1 MLLDLFRN
9 RFARTPLGLD
19 RETALK
25 GEKVFAAGRVL
36 SVRELAPGRLEGEVE
51 GSAGQTY
58 KTTVRLAPNGAVI
71 RVSNE
76 CTCPVG
82 LDCKHGAALLLAW
95 LRDLQDGVGGDREGG
110 QASREVA
117 PQIAALERHQ
127 VLQWVREL
135 RLLRWQP
142 GAQGTRSALCYVLR
156 SDSRRPSLHVFKVR
170 QDPDGSLHDPQP
182 YRSMIGHVQT
192 PPAYWDDIDL
202 RVAALTARASPVIG
216 GFLLDMT
223 HARDVLLLLAG
234 SSRLYLDRPPTPGDS
249 LRLAPGESRPASMA
263 WQSSV
268 KGGLALD
275 GAAQGRAAQGGARAG
290 GSSAEASMRLALQV
304 ESSGEA
310 VYTAEPCWI
319 DRESLLI
326 GPIEAPPAPP
336 LMAWLR
342 AAPLVPPEAADDVAL
357 TLHAQRRAR
366 PEIQAAI
373 PELSGHAVRER
384 NGSPRPVLGLFAVSA
399 ASARRGAQFGS
410 PFSSQSGAQ
419 SGSHNAASGA
429 SQGGSASSPGLMAV
443 SIAVEYEGR
452 RIEPLRSTSL
462 GIRDD
467 IGPLLLICDPPAERA
482 LRESLSDSL
491 RRLAADEDGL
501 RFATEPAT
509 DAARAKSKGGS
520 GWLTI
525 ATLPC
530 ASIAAARIKFDLAP
544 RLERE
549 GWIVVDESVVPLTLV
564 EADTVSLELT
574 PVPAEAGDRLTRSAT
589 GAGARS
595 AKLPEAVG
603 ANNAAAENTA
613 PVNPGVVHADEA
625 DGVDDGDDAK
635 QPASGPAPVNGWFE
649 LQSGIQVAGSR
660 IDLAPVLAQV
670 IAHGGY
676 EAWSRSR
683 CPDGVLWLRVSERE
697 VLRIEAERIE
707 PLVRVVTDWAEFAP
721 EISGHD
727 GDLAGFRA
735 SMRLD
740 AAAAASLAALSP
752 GVALPESLSSL
763 RALSES
769 FEGLPA
775 VEPPPSFKA
784 TLRPYQQQG
793 LAWLQFIAA
802 SGTGGVL
809 ADDMGLGKT
818 VQVLAHLECERAA
831 GRLTRPSLVVA
842 PTSLIFNWQDEARR
856 HAPELR
862 VLALTGSDRSLRFD
876 QIADHDLVLTS
887 YALLPRDRDVLEA
900 QRWHVVIAD
909 EAHLVKNP
917 RTRAAGAIRALR
929 ASHRIALTGTPL
941 ENHLGELW
949 SVMQFAVPGL
959 LGREEAFRLRF
970 RGPIE
975 RRGDGPEAADRLHS
989 LAQRIRPF
997 LLRRTKA
1004 AVLTELPARTDII
1017 HRVELGREQ
1026 RDLYESVRVAM
1037 DERVRMALAGAGL
1050 ERSRVVVLDALLKL
1064 RQACCDPSLLALP
1077 AARKVI
1083 GSAKREELLML
1094 LRTLV
1099 DEGRKVLVFS
1109 QFTSMLDR
1117 IEVALDADAQLSRVD
1132 RTRLD
1137 GDTDD
1142 RRGAVE
1148 AFQAGD
1154 ARIFLLSLKAGG
1166 VGLNLTA
1173 ADTVIHYDPWW
1184 NPAVEAQATDRA
1196 HRIGQVRPVFVYKL
1210 IAAGTIEERIL
1221 SLQARK
1227 AELAQSVLSGA
1238 LGAEGL
1244 SQEDLLGLFEPAI

>member
-51 GSAGQTY
+51 GSAGETY

-76 CTCPVG
+76 CTCPVAF
-82 LDCKHGAALLLAW
+82 DCKHGAALLLAW
-95 LRDLQDGVGGDREGG
+95 LRDLQDGVGGDREGEP
-110 QASREVA
+110 ASREAA

-142 GAQGTRSALCYVLR
+142 GAQAARSALCYVLR
-156 SDSRRPSLHVFKVR
+156 SDLRRPSLHVFKVR

-182 YRSMIGHVQT
+182 YRSMVGHVQS

-202 RVAALTARASPVIG
+202 RVAALTARATPVIG

-234 SSRLYLDRPPTPGDS
+234 SSRLYLDRPPTPGDC
-249 LRLAPGESRPASMA
+249 LLLAPGESRQASMA
-263 WQSSV
+263 WQSSAQGESG
-268 KGGLALD
+268 KGG
-275 GAAQGRAAQGGARAG
+275 
-290 GSSAEASMRLALQV
+290 SMRLALQV
-304 ESSGEA
+304 EPSGEA

-319 DRESLLI
+319 DRQALLI
-326 GPIEAPPAPP
+326 GPIDAPPAPP

-384 NGSPRPVLGLFAVSA
+384 IGSPRPVLGLFAVSA

-410 PFSSQSGAQ
+410 PSGISGGSQT
-419 SGSHNAASGA
+419 AASGA
-429 SQGGSASSPGLMAV
+429 SPGGSAAPSGLMAV

-482 LRESLSDSL
+482 LRESLHDSL
-491 RRLAADEDGL
+491 RRLAADDDGL

-530 ASIAAARIKFDLAP
+530 TSVAAARIKFELAP

-549 GWIVVDESVVPLTLV
+549 GWMLVDESVVPLTLV
-564 EADTVSLELT
+564 EADSVSLELT
-574 PVPAEAGDRLTRSAT
+574 PVPAEAGDWPTRSAA

-595 AKLPEAVG
+595 AKSPDLAG
-603 ANNAAAENTA
+603 ANNAVSENAAAA
-613 PVNPGVVHADEA
+613 PADQA
-625 DGVDDGDDAK
+625 DDADDVDDAK

-683 CPDGVLWLRVSERE
+683 CPDGVLWLRVGERE

-707 PLVRVVTDWAEFAP
+707 PLVRVVTDWAEFGP
-721 EISGHD
+721 QISGHD

-784 TLRPYQQQG
+784 RLRPYQQQG

-831 GRLTRPSLVVA
+831 GRLTRPALVVA

-949 SVMQFAVPGL
+949 SVMQFVVPGL

-1077 AARKVI
+1077 AARKVS
-1083 GSAKREELLML
+1083 GSAKREELLTL

-1117 IEVALDADAQLSRVD
+1117 IEVALDADAQLSKVD

>member
-51 GSAGQTY
+51 GSAGETY

-76 CTCPVG
+76 CSCPVAF
-82 LDCKHGAALLLAW
+82 DCKHGAALLLAW
-95 LRDLQDGVGGDREGG
+95 LRDLQDGVGGDREGA
-110 QASREVA
+110 QASREAA

-142 GAQGTRSALCYVLR
+142 GAPVARNALCYVLR
-156 SDSRRPSLHVFKVR
+156 SDSRRPSLHVFKAR

-182 YRSMIGHVQT
+182 YRSMIGHVQS

-202 RVAALTARASPVIG
+202 RVAALTARATPVIG

-249 LRLAPGESRPASMA
+249 LLLAPAESRQASMA
-263 WQSSV
+263 WQSLAQ
-268 KGGLALD
+268 GGSAQGLVVQS
-275 GAAQGRAAQGGARAG
+275 GAALGDGSAPGGARAG
-290 GSSAEASMRLALQV
+290 ASSAEASMRLALQL
-304 ESSGEA
+304 EPSGEA

-319 DRESLLI
+319 DREALLI
-326 GPIEAPPAPP
+326 GPIESPPAPP

-342 AAPLVPPEAADDVAL
+342 AAPMVPPEAADDVAL

-384 NGSPRPVLGLFAVSA
+384 IGSPRPVLGLFAVSA
-399 ASARRGAQFGS
+399 ASARRGTQFGTQ
-410 PFSSQSGAQ
+410 FGTQGGIQTSGQ
-419 SGSHNAASGA
+419 TAASGA
-429 SQGGSASSPGLMAV
+429 SQVGSAPSSGLMAV

-482 LRESLSDSL
+482 LRESLNDSL
-491 RRLAADEDGL
+491 RRLAADDDGL

-530 ASIAAARIKFDLAP
+530 TSVAAARIKFELAP

-549 GWIVVDESVVPLTLV
+549 GWTLVDESVVPLTLV
-564 EADTVSLELT
+564 EADSVSLELT
-574 PVPAEAGDRLTRSAT
+574 PVPAEPHEAKE
-589 GAGARS
+589 AR
-595 AKLPEAVG
+595 EARE
-603 ANNAAAENTA
+603 ANE
-613 PVNPGVVHADEA
+613 
-625 DGVDDGDDAK
+625 VD

-683 CPDGVLWLRVSERE
+683 CPDGVLWLRVGERE

-707 PLVRVVTDWAEFAP
+707 PLVRVVTDWAEFGP
-721 EISGHD
+721 QSSGHD

-740 AAAAASLAALSP
+740 AAAAAALAALSP
-752 GVALPESLSSL
+752 GVSLPESLSSL

-769 FEGLPA
+769 FEGLPS

-842 PTSLIFNWQDEARR
+842 PTSLIFNWQDEAQR

-862 VLALTGSDRSLRFD
+862 VLALTGSDRSKRFD

-900 QRWHVVIAD
+900 QRWQMVIAD

-949 SVMQFAVPGL
+949 SVMQFVVPGL

-1077 AARKVI
+1077 AARKVN
-1083 GSAKREELLML
+1083 GSAKREELLTL

>member
-9 RFARTPLGLD
+9 RFSRTPLGLD

-36 SVRELAPGRLEGEVE
+36 SVRESAPGRLEGEVE
-51 GSAGQTY
+51 GSAGETY

-76 CTCPVG
+76 CTCPVAF
-82 LDCKHGAALLLAW
+82 DCKHGAALLLAW
-95 LRDLQDGVGGDREGG
+95 LRDLQDGVGGDREVEQAGV
-110 QASREVA
+110 QAS

-135 RLLRWQP
+135 RLLRWQAAGQSSRP
-142 GAQGTRSALCYVLR
+142 ALCYVLR
-156 SDSRRPSLHVFKVR
+156 SDLRRPSLHVFKAR
-170 QDPDGSLHDPQP
+170 QDSDGSLHDPQP
-182 YRSMIGHVQT
+182 YRSMVGHVQS

-234 SSRLYLDRPPTPGDS
+234 SSRLYLDRPPTPGDN
-249 LRLAPGESRPASMA
+249 LLLAPGESRQASMA
-263 WQSSV
+263 WQSS
-268 KGGLALD
+268 
-275 GAAQGRAAQGGARAG
+275 AQGGSARGGGSAAGGARADAM
-290 GSSAEASMRLALQV
+290 SAEPSMRLALQV
-304 ESSGEA
+304 EPSGEA

-319 DRESLLI
+319 DRETLLI
-326 GPIEAPPAPP
+326 GSIETPPAPP

-384 NGSPRPVLGLFAVSA
+384 IGSPRPVLGLFAVSA
-399 ASARRGAQFGS
+399 ATTRRGTQGS
-410 PFSSQSGAQ
+410 GQTVAP
-419 SGSHNAASGA
+419 GA
-429 SQGGSASSPGLMAV
+429 SQGGSAPSSGLMAV

-482 LRESLSDSL
+482 LRESLNDSL
-491 RRLAADEDGL
+491 RRLADDDGL

-530 ASIAAARIKFDLAP
+530 ASVAAARIKFELAP

-549 GWIVVDESVVPLTLV
+549 GWTMVDESVVPLTLV
-564 EADTVSLELT
+564 EADSVSLELT
-574 PVPAEAGDRLTRSAT
+574 PIPAEAGDRHTGSAT
-589 GAGARS
+589 GAAARSGQSPAIAGARNAVS
-595 AKLPEAVG
+595 AKPEA
-603 ANNAAAENTA
+603 AQ
-613 PVNPGVVHADEA
+613 AD
-625 DGVDDGDDAK
+625 DDDRADDAD

-676 EAWSRSR
+676 QAWSRSR

-707 PLVRVVTDWAEFAP
+707 PLVRVVTDWAEFGP
-721 EISGHD
+721 QLSGHE

-740 AAAAASLAALSP
+740 AAAAAALAALSP

-818 VQVLAHLECERAA
+818 VQLLAHLECERAA
-831 GRLTRPSLVVA
+831 GRLVRPALVVA

-862 VLALTGSDRSLRFD
+862 VLALTGSDRAQRFD

-949 SVMQFAVPGL
+949 SVMQFVVPGL

-1077 AARKVI
+1077 AARKVS
-1083 GSAKREELLML
+1083 GSAKREELLNL

>member
-9 RFARTPLGLD
+9 RFSRTPLGLD

-36 SVRELAPGRLEGEVE
+36 SVRESAPGRLEGEVE
-51 GSAGQTY
+51 GSAGEAY

-76 CTCPVG
+76 CTCPVAF
-82 LDCKHGAALLLAW
+82 DCKHGAALLLAW
-95 LRDLQDGVGGDREGG
+95 LRDLQDGVGGDREVEQAGV
-110 QASREVA
+110 QAS

-135 RLLRWQP
+135 RLLRWQAAGQSSRP
-142 GAQGTRSALCYVLR
+142 ALCYVLR
-156 SDSRRPSLHVFKVR
+156 SDLRRPSLHVFKAR
-170 QDPDGSLHDPQP
+170 QDSDGSLHDPQP
-182 YRSMIGHVQT
+182 YRSMVGHVQS

-234 SSRLYLDRPPTPGDS
+234 SSRLYLDRPPTPGDN
-249 LRLAPGESRPASMA
+249 LLLAPGESRQASMA
-263 WQSSV
+263 WQS
-268 KGGLALD
+268 L
-275 GAAQGRAAQGGARAG
+275 AQGGSARGGGSAAGGARADAT
-290 GSSAEASMRLALQV
+290 SAEPSMRLALQV
-304 ESSGEA
+304 EPSGEA

-319 DRESLLI
+319 DRETLLI
-326 GPIEAPPAPP
+326 GPIETPPAPP

-384 NGSPRPVLGLFAVSA
+384 IGSPRPVLGLFAVSA
-399 ASARRGAQFGS
+399 ATTRRGAQFGT
-410 PFSSQSGAQ
+410 QGSGQ
-419 SGSHNAASGA
+419 TAAPGA
-429 SQGGSASSPGLMAV
+429 SQGGSAPSSGLMAV

-482 LRESLSDSL
+482 LRESLNDSL
-491 RRLAADEDGL
+491 RRLAADDDGL

-530 ASIAAARIKFDLAP
+530 ASVAAARIKFELAP

-549 GWIVVDESVVPLTLV
+549 GWTLVDESVVPLTLV
-564 EADTVSLELT
+564 EADSVSLELT
-574 PVPAEAGDRLTRSAT
+574 PIPAEAGDRHTGSAT
-589 GAGARS
+589 GAAARSGQSPAIAGARNAVS
-595 AKLPEAVG
+595 AKPEA
-603 ANNAAAENTA
+603 AQ
-613 PVNPGVVHADEA
+613 AD
-625 DGVDDGDDAK
+625 DDDRADDAD

-676 EAWSRSR
+676 QAWSRSR

-707 PLVRVVTDWAEFAP
+707 PLVRVVTDWAEFGP
-721 EISGHD
+721 QLSGHE

-740 AAAAASLAALSP
+740 AAAAAALAALSP

-775 VEPPPSFKA
+775 VEPPSSFKA

-818 VQVLAHLECERAA
+818 VQLLAHLECERAA
-831 GRLTRPSLVVA
+831 GRLVRPALVVA

-862 VLALTGSDRSLRFD
+862 VLALTGSDRAQRFD

-949 SVMQFAVPGL
+949 SVMQFVVPGL

-1077 AARKVI
+1077 AARKVS
-1083 GSAKREELLML
+1083 GSAKREELLNL

>member
-25 GEKVFAAGRVL
+25 GERIFAAGRVL
-36 SVRELAPGRLEGEVE
+36 VVRESAPGRLEGEVE
-51 GSAGQTY
+51 GSAGETY

-82 LDCKHGAALLLAW
+82 FDCKHGAALLLAW

-110 QASREVA
+110 QASREA
-117 PQIAALERHQ
+117 SPQIAALERHQ

-234 SSRLYLDRPPTPGDS
+234 SSRLYLDRPPTPGDN
-249 LRLAPGESRPASMA
+249 LLLAPAESRPASMA

-268 KGGLALD
+268 QGGLARDGAALV
-275 GAAQGRAAQGGARAG
+275 GAAQGGAAQGGARAG
-290 GSSAEASMRLALQV
+290 GSSAEASMRLALKV

-319 DRESLLI
+319 DREALLI
-326 GPIEAPPAPP
+326 GPIESPPAPP

-399 ASARRGAQFGS
+399 ASAKRGAQFGS
-410 PFSSQSGAQ
+410 Q
-419 SGSHNAASGA
+419 NAASGA

-467 IGPLLLICDPPAERA
+467 TGPLLLICDPTAERA
-482 LRESLSDSL
+482 LRESLGDSL

-530 ASIAAARIKFDLAP
+530 ASVAAARIKFELAP
-544 RLERE
+544 RLGRE

-574 PVPAEAGDRLTRSAT
+574 PVPAEAGDRLTRPAT
-589 GAGARS
+589 GADARS

-603 ANNAAAENTA
+603 ARNRVSGNTA
-613 PVNPGVVHADEA
+613 PVDPAVVHADAA
-625 DGVDDGDDAK
+625 DDVDDGDDAN
-635 QPASGPAPVNGWFE
+635 PSASGPAPVNGWFE

-769 FEGLPA
+769 FEGLPS

-831 GRLTRPSLVVA
+831 GRLTRPALVVA

-862 VLALTGSDRSLRFD
+862 VLALTGSDRSQRFD
-876 QIADHDLVLTS
+876 QIADHDLILTS

-900 QRWHVVIAD
+900 QRWQVVIAD

-917 RTRAAGAIRALR
+917 RTRAAAAIRALR
-929 ASHRIALTGTPL
+929 AAHRIALTGTPL

-949 SVMQFAVPGL
+949 SVMQFVVPGL

-1117 IEVALDADAQLSRVD
+1117 IELALDADAQLSKVD

>member
-1 MLLDLFRN
+1 
-9 RFARTPLGLD
+9 
-19 RETALK
+19 
-25 GEKVFAAGRVL
+25 
-36 SVRELAPGRLEGEVE
+36 
-51 GSAGQTY
+51 
-58 KTTVRLAPNGAVI
+58 
-71 RVSNE
+71 
-76 CTCPVG
+76 
-82 LDCKHGAALLLAW
+82 
-95 LRDLQDGVGGDREGG
+95 
-110 QASREVA
+110 
-117 PQIAALERHQ
+117 
-127 VLQWVREL
+127 
-135 RLLRWQP
+135 
-142 GAQGTRSALCYVLR
+142 
-156 SDSRRPSLHVFKVR
+156 
-170 QDPDGSLHDPQP
+170 
-182 YRSMIGHVQT
+182 
-192 PPAYWDDIDL
+192 
-202 RVAALTARASPVIG
+202 
-216 GFLLDMT
+216 
-223 HARDVLLLLAG
+223 VLLLLAG

-249 LRLAPGESRPASMA
+249 LLLAAAESRPASMA

-268 KGGLALD
+268 QGGLARD
-275 GAAQGRAAQGGARAG
+275 GAALVGAAQGGARAG
-290 GSSAEASMRLALQV
+290 GSSAEPSMRLALKV

-319 DRESLLI
+319 DREALLI

-384 NGSPRPVLGLFAVSA
+384 NGSPRPVLGLFAISA

-410 PFSSQSGAQ
+410 PFSSQSAAQ
-419 SGSHNAASGA
+419 GGSHNPASGA

-482 LRESLSDSL
+482 LRESLGDSL

-530 ASIAAARIKFDLAP
+530 ASVAAARIKFELAP

-549 GWIVVDESVVPLTLV
+549 GWLVVDESVVPLTLV

-574 PVPAEAGDRLTRSAT
+574 PVPAEAGDRLTRSAA

-595 AKLPEAVG
+595 AKPPGAAG
-603 ANNAAAENTA
+603 ANNAASANAASASSGAT
-613 PVNPGVVHADEA
+613 NADEA
-625 DGVDDGDDAK
+625 DGVDDGDEAN
-635 QPASGPAPVNGWFE
+635 QPASSPTPVNGWFE

-831 GRLTRPSLVVA
+831 GRLTRPALVVA

-862 VLALTGSDRSLRFD
+862 VLAITGSDRSRRFD

-917 RTRAAGAIRALR
+917 RTRAAAAIRALR

-949 SVMQFAVPGL
+949 SVMQFVVPGL

>member
-36 SVRELAPGRLEGEVE
+36 SVRESAPGRLEGEVE
-51 GSAGQTY
+51 GSARETY

-76 CTCPVG
+76 CSCPVAF
-82 LDCKHGAALLLAW
+82 DCKHGAALLMAW
-95 LRDLQDGVGGDREGG
+95 LRDLQDGVGGDREGA
-110 QASREVA
+110 QPSREPA

-142 GAQGTRSALCYVLR
+142 GAQVARSALCYVLR
-156 SDSRRPSLHVFKVR
+156 SDARRPSLHVFKVR

-182 YRSMIGHVQT
+182 YRSMVGHVQS

-202 RVAALTARASPVIG
+202 RVAALTARATPVIG

-249 LRLAPGESRPASMA
+249 LQLAPAALRPASMA
-263 WQSSV
+263 WQSLPQD
-268 KGGLALD
+268 GLAPGGGRV
-275 GAAQGRAAQGGARAG
+275 GA
-290 GSSAEASMRLALQV
+290 SSIETSAEPSMRLALQV
-304 ESSGEA
+304 EPRGEA

-319 DRESLLI
+319 DREALLI

-384 NGSPRPVLGLFAVSA
+384 IGSPRPVLGLFSVSA
-399 ASARRGAQFGS
+399 ASARRGAQFGI
-410 PFSSQSGAQ
+410 PVGAQ
-419 SGSHNAASGA
+419 NLAAGA
-429 SQGGSASSPGLMAV
+429 SPGKAAPSAGLMAV

-482 LRESLSDSL
+482 LRESLGDSL

-509 DAARAKSKGGS
+509 DAVRAKSKGGS

-530 ASIAAARIKFDLAP
+530 TSVAAARIKFELAP

-549 GWIVVDESVVPLTLV
+549 GWLLVDESVVPLTLV
-564 EADTVSLELT
+564 EADAVSLELT
-574 PVPAEAGDRLTRSAT
+574 PVPAEAGDRRTGSAT
-589 GAGARS
+589 ATAARS
-595 AKLPEAVG
+595 GQSPVIAG
-603 ANNAAAENTA
+603 ANNAAPATAETA
-613 PVNPGVVHADEA
+613 HADDA
-625 DGVDDGDDAK
+625 DHADDDD
-635 QPASGPAPVNGWFE
+635 QPASSPAPVNGWFE

-683 CPDGVLWLRVSERE
+683 CPDGVLWLRVGERE
-697 VLRIEAERIE
+697 VLRIDAARIE
-707 PLVRVVTDWAEFAP
+707 PLVRVVTDWAEFGP
-721 EISGHD
+721 QSSGHD

-740 AAAAASLAALSP
+740 AAAAAALAALSP

-862 VLALTGSDRSLRFD
+862 VLALTGGDRSQRFE

-949 SVMQFAVPGL
+949 SVMQFVVPGL

-1077 AARKVI
+1077 AARKVS
-1083 GSAKREELLML
+1083 GSAKRDELLTL

-1117 IEVALDADAQLSRVD
+1117 IEVALDADPALAKVD

-1221 SLQARK
+1221 VLQSRK

>member
-1 MLLDLFRN
+1 
-9 RFARTPLGLD
+9 
-19 RETALK
+19 
-25 GEKVFAAGRVL
+25 
-36 SVRELAPGRLEGEVE
+36 
-51 GSAGQTY
+51 
-58 KTTVRLAPNGAVI
+58 
-71 RVSNE
+71 
-76 CTCPVG
+76 
-82 LDCKHGAALLLAW
+82 
-95 LRDLQDGVGGDREGG
+95 
-110 QASREVA
+110 
-117 PQIAALERHQ
+117 
-127 VLQWVREL
+127 
-135 RLLRWQP
+135 
-142 GAQGTRSALCYVLR
+142 
-156 SDSRRPSLHVFKVR
+156 
-170 QDPDGSLHDPQP
+170 
-182 YRSMIGHVQT
+182 
-192 PPAYWDDIDL
+192 
-202 RVAALTARASPVIG
+202 
-216 GFLLDMT
+216 
-223 HARDVLLLLAG
+223 
-234 SSRLYLDRPPTPGDS
+234 
-249 LRLAPGESRPASMA
+249 
-263 WQSSV
+263 
-268 KGGLALD
+268 
-275 GAAQGRAAQGGARAG
+275 
-290 GSSAEASMRLALQV
+290 
-304 ESSGEA
+304 
-310 VYTAEPCWI
+310 
-319 DRESLLI
+319 
-326 GPIEAPPAPP
+326 
-336 LMAWLR
+336 
-342 AAPLVPPEAADDVAL
+342 
-357 TLHAQRRAR
+357 
-366 PEIQAAI
+366 
-373 PELSGHAVRER
+373 
-384 NGSPRPVLGLFAVSA
+384 
-399 ASARRGAQFGS
+399 
-410 PFSSQSGAQ
+410 
-419 SGSHNAASGA
+419 
-429 SQGGSASSPGLMAV
+429 
-443 SIAVEYEGR
+443 
-452 RIEPLRSTSL
+452 
-462 GIRDD
+462 
-467 IGPLLLICDPPAERA
+467 
-482 LRESLSDSL
+482 
-491 RRLAADEDGL
+491 
-501 RFATEPAT
+501 
-509 DAARAKSKGGS
+509 
-520 GWLTI
+520 
-525 ATLPC
+525 
-530 ASIAAARIKFDLAP
+530 
-544 RLERE
+544 
-549 GWIVVDESVVPLTLV
+549 VVPLTLV
-564 EADTVSLELT
+564 EADAVSLELT
-574 PVPAEAGDRLTRSAT
+574 PVPAEADD
-589 GAGARS
+589 
-595 AKLPEAVG
+595 
-603 ANNAAAENTA
+603 
-613 PVNPGVVHADEA
+613 AD
-625 DGVDDGDDAK
+625 DVDDAS
-635 QPASGPAPVNGWFE
+635 QPASSPAPVNGWFE

-683 CPDGVLWLRVSERE
+683 CPDGVLWLRVGERE

-707 PLVRVVTDWAEFAP
+707 PLVRVVTDWAEFGP
-721 EISGHD
+721 QSSGHD

-740 AAAAASLAALSP
+740 AAAAAALAALSP

-818 VQVLAHLECERAA
+818 VQVLAHLECERAG
-831 GRLTRPSLVVA
+831 GRLTRPALVVA

-862 VLALTGSDRSLRFD
+862 VLALTGSDRSQRFD

-949 SVMQFAVPGL
+949 SVMQFVVPGL

-970 RGPIE
+970 RAPIE

-1077 AARKVI
+1077 AARKVS

-1117 IEVALDADAQLSRVD
+1117 IEVALDADPELAGVD

-1221 SLQARK
+1221 ILQARK

>member
-51 GSAGQTY
+51 GSAGETY

-76 CTCPVG
+76 CSCPVAF
-82 LDCKHGAALLLAW
+82 DCKHGAALLLAW
-95 LRDLQDGVGGDREGG
+95 LRDLQDGVGGDREGA
-110 QASREVA
+110 QASREAA

-142 GAQGTRSALCYVLR
+142 GAPVARNALCYVLR
-156 SDSRRPSLHVFKVR
+156 SDSRRPSLHVFKAR

-182 YRSMIGHVQT
+182 YRSMIGHVQS

-202 RVAALTARASPVIG
+202 RVAALTARATPVIG

-249 LRLAPGESRPASMA
+249 LLLAPGESRQASMA
-263 WQSSV
+263 WQSLAQ
-268 KGGLALD
+268 GGSAQGLVVQS
-275 GAAQGRAAQGGARAG
+275 GAALGDGSAPGGARAG
-290 GSSAEASMRLALQV
+290 ASSAEASMRLALQL
-304 ESSGEA
+304 EPSGEA

-319 DRESLLI
+319 DREALLI
-326 GPIEAPPAPP
+326 GPIESPPAPP

-342 AAPLVPPEAADDVAL
+342 AAPMVPPEAADDVAL

-384 NGSPRPVLGLFAVSA
+384 IGSPRPVLGLFAVSA
-399 ASARRGAQFGS
+399 ASARRGTQFGTQ
-410 PFSSQSGAQ
+410 FGTQGGIQTSGQ
-419 SGSHNAASGA
+419 TAASGA
-429 SQGGSASSPGLMAV
+429 SQVGSAPSSGLMAV

-482 LRESLSDSL
+482 LRESLHDSL
-491 RRLAADEDGL
+491 RRLAADDDGL

-530 ASIAAARIKFDLAP
+530 TSVAAARIKFELAP

-549 GWIVVDESVVPLTLV
+549 GWTLVDESVVPLTLV
-564 EADTVSLELT
+564 EADSVSLELT
-574 PVPAEAGDRLTRSAT
+574 PVPAEPHEAKE
-589 GAGARS
+589 AR
-595 AKLPEAVG
+595 EARE
-603 ANNAAAENTA
+603 ANE
-613 PVNPGVVHADEA
+613 
-625 DGVDDGDDAK
+625 VD

-683 CPDGVLWLRVSERE
+683 CPDGVLWLRVGERE

-707 PLVRVVTDWAEFAP
+707 PLVRVVTDWAEFGP
-721 EISGHD
+721 QSSGHD

-740 AAAAASLAALSP
+740 AAAAAALAALSP
-752 GVALPESLSSL
+752 GVSLPESLSSL

-769 FEGLPA
+769 FEGLPS

-842 PTSLIFNWQDEARR
+842 PTSLIFNWQDEAQR

-862 VLALTGSDRSLRFD
+862 VLALTGSDRSKRFD

-900 QRWHVVIAD
+900 QRWQMVIAD

-949 SVMQFAVPGL
+949 SVMQFVVPGL

-1077 AARKVI
+1077 AARKVN
-1083 GSAKREELLML
+1083 GSAKREELLTL

>member
-76 CTCPVG
+76 CTCPVAF
-82 LDCKHGAALLLAW
+82 DCKHGAALLLAW
-95 LRDLQDGVGGDREGG
+95 LRDLQDGVGGDREGA
-110 QASREVA
+110 QASREAA

-142 GAQGTRSALCYVLR
+142 GAQVARSALCYVLR
-156 SDSRRPSLHVFKVR
+156 SDLRRPSLHVFKIR
-170 QDPDGSLHDPQP
+170 QDPDGSRHDPQP
-182 YRSMIGHVQT
+182 YRSMVGHVQS

-202 RVAALTARASPVIG
+202 RVAALTARATPVIG

-249 LRLAPGESRPASMA
+249 LLLAPGESRQASMA
-263 WQSSV
+263 WQS
-268 KGGLALD
+268 LAL
-275 GAAQGRAAQGGARAG
+275 GGSASGGAPAG
-290 GSSAEASMRLALQV
+290 APSAEPSMRLALQV
-304 ESSGEA
+304 EPGGEA

-319 DRESLLI
+319 DRDALLI
-326 GPIEAPPAPP
+326 GPIDAPPAPP

-342 AAPLVPPEAADDVAL
+342 AAPLVPPDAADDVAL

-366 PEIQAAI
+366 PEIQATI

-384 NGSPRPVLGLFAVSA
+384 TGSPRPVLGLFSVSA
-399 ASARRGAQFGS
+399 VSARRGAQFGM
-410 PFSSQSGAQ
+410 PGGSQGGGQ
-419 SGSHNAASGA
+419 NPVSGA
-429 SQGGSASSPGLMAV
+429 SQGGAVSSPGLIAV

-467 IGPLLLICDPPAERA
+467 TGPLLLICDPPAERA
-482 LRESLSDSL
+482 LRDSLLDSL
-491 RRLAADEDGL
+491 RRLAADEDAL

-530 ASIAAARIKFDLAP
+530 TSVAAARIKFELAP

-549 GWIVVDESVVPLTLV
+549 GWLLVDESVVPLTLV
-564 EADTVSLELT
+564 EADSVSLELT
-574 PVPAEAGDRLTRSAT
+574 PVSAEA
-589 GAGARS
+589 
-595 AKLPEAVG
+595 
-603 ANNAAAENTA
+603 
-613 PVNPGVVHADEA
+613 
-625 DGVDDGDDAK
+625 DDADDADDADK
-635 QPASGPAPVNGWFE
+635 VDRPASSPAPVNGWFE

-670 IAHGGY
+670 IGHGGF

-683 CPDGVLWLRVSERE
+683 CPDGVLWLRVGERE

-707 PLVRVVTDWAEFAP
+707 PLVRVVTDWAEFGP
-721 EISGHD
+721 QISGHD
-727 GDLAGFRA
+727 GDLASFRS

-818 VQVLAHLECERAA
+818 VQVLAHLACERAA

-842 PTSLIFNWQDEARR
+842 PTSLIFNWQDEAQR

-862 VLALTGSDRSLRFD
+862 VLALTGSDRSRRFD

-900 QRWHVVIAD
+900 QRWQVVIAD

-917 RTRAAGAIRALR
+917 RTRAAAAIRALR

-949 SVMQFAVPGL
+949 SVMQFVVPGL

-975 RRGDGPEAADRLHS
+975 KHGDGPEATDRLHS

-1077 AARKVI
+1077 AARKVN
-1083 GSAKREELLML
+1083 GSAKREELLTL

-1117 IEVALDADAQLSRVD
+1117 IETALDADAQLAKVD

-1244 SQEDLLGLFEPAI
+1244 SQEDLLGLFEPSI

>member
-1 MLLDLFRN
+1 
-9 RFARTPLGLD
+9 
-19 RETALK
+19 
-25 GEKVFAAGRVL
+25 
-36 SVRELAPGRLEGEVE
+36 
-51 GSAGQTY
+51 
-58 KTTVRLAPNGAVI
+58 
-71 RVSNE
+71 
-76 CTCPVG
+76 
-82 LDCKHGAALLLAW
+82 
-95 LRDLQDGVGGDREGG
+95 
-110 QASREVA
+110 
-117 PQIAALERHQ
+117 
-127 VLQWVREL
+127 
-135 RLLRWQP
+135 
-142 GAQGTRSALCYVLR
+142 
-156 SDSRRPSLHVFKVR
+156 
-170 QDPDGSLHDPQP
+170 
-182 YRSMIGHVQT
+182 
-192 PPAYWDDIDL
+192 
-202 RVAALTARASPVIG
+202 
-216 GFLLDMT
+216 
-223 HARDVLLLLAG
+223 
-234 SSRLYLDRPPTPGDS
+234 
-249 LRLAPGESRPASMA
+249 
-263 WQSSV
+263 
-268 KGGLALD
+268 
-275 GAAQGRAAQGGARAG
+275 
-290 GSSAEASMRLALQV
+290 MRLALQL
-304 ESSGEA
+304 EPSGEA

-319 DRESLLI
+319 DREALLI
-326 GPIEAPPAPP
+326 GPIDAPPAPP

-384 NGSPRPVLGLFAVSA
+384 IGSPRPVLGLFSVSA
-399 ASARRGAQFGS
+399 ASARRGTQFGT
-410 PFSSQSGAQ
+410 QGGIQTSGQ
-419 SGSHNAASGA
+419 TAASGA
-429 SQGGSASSPGLMAV
+429 SQGGAVSSSGLMAV

-482 LRESLSDSL
+482 LRESLHDSL
-491 RRLAADEDGL
+491 RRLAADDDGL

-530 ASIAAARIKFDLAP
+530 TSVAAARIKFELAP

-549 GWIVVDESVVPLTLV
+549 GWMLVDESVVPLTLV
-564 EADTVSLELT
+564 EADSVSLELT
-574 PVPAEAGDRLTRSAT
+574 PVPAEAGAAPIRSAT
-589 GAGARS
+589 GSGARS
-595 AKLPEAVG
+595 AKSPEFAGV
-603 ANNAAAENTA
+603 NNAAAA
-613 PVNPGVVHADEA
+613 KAVSANPGAAPADEA
-625 DGVDDGDDAK
+625 DGVDDVDEAK

-683 CPDGVLWLRVSERE
+683 CPDGVLWLRVGERE

-707 PLVRVVTDWAEFAP
+707 PLVRVVTDWAEFGP
-721 EISGHD
+721 QISGHD

-740 AAAAASLAALSP
+740 AAAAAALAALSP

-769 FEGLPA
+769 FEGLPT

-784 TLRPYQQQG
+784 KLRPYQQQG

-831 GRLTRPSLVVA
+831 GRLTRPALVVA
-842 PTSLIFNWQDEARR
+842 PTSLIFNWQDEAQR
-856 HAPELR
+856 HAPGLR
-862 VLALTGSDRSLRFD
+862 VLALTGSDRSKRFD

-949 SVMQFAVPGL
+949 SVMQFVVPGL

-1077 AARKVI
+1077 AARKVS
-1083 GSAKREELLML
+1083 GSAKREELLNL

-1117 IEVALDADAQLSRVD
+1117 IEVALDADPELAKVD